1 MAATL
6 FRARVFGGSPDAFHV
21 ACEYSCISLESRAG
35 CASPSSSSWTPLAR
49 LELDWTSAE
58 SETQVCMYLLQQL
71 WRYVQQQSAIPT
83 SYMHRQQHSCSTGMP
98 AISHAGS
105 LSLSSKRRAKFQ
117 QHIQVCH
124 TRPAEQQYILQLGH
138 LLLLSRAL
146 RAPPASP
153 GGGALCAAAVS
164 TAALTLPAAP
174 AATAGGG
181 AHHNSCRLPSPTCV
195 GADQHSRPATRPV
208 QPSVHPDIW

>member
-1 MAATL
+1 MLPASTAAFLWTAGQDVL
-6 FRARVFGGSPDAFHV
+6 HHQAAAGLHWQDWNWIGPQQSQKHRCVCICCSNCGG
-21 ACEYSCISLESRAG
+21 
-35 CASPSSSSWTPLAR
+35 
-49 LELDWTSAE
+49 
-58 SETQVCMYLLQQL
+58 
-71 WRYVQQQSAIPT
+71 YVQQPSAIPT

-174 AATAGGG
+174 AAPAGGG
-181 AHHNSCRLPSPTCV
+181 THHNSC
-195 GADQHSRPATRPV
+195 
-208 QPSVHPDIW
+208 